1 MADTV
6 DTKVIRNDHGRYV
19 VRLVNQS
26 DGTGESG
33 VVKVDVSAL
42 TSTKGTTA
50 IYTTINRIEYSVFG
64 MNHVTLAWDATTD
77 DEIAVLSGQ
86 GVLDFFPEG
95 GMTDPKSTGYTGDIK
110 LTTDGATASGGYDI
124 TLWLKLKPA

>member
-19 VRLVNQS
+19 VRLLNQS
-26 DGTGESG
+26 DGTGESA
-33 VVKVDVSAL
+33 VTKVDVSTL
-42 TSTKGTTA
+42 TATNGGTPT
-50 IYTTINRIEYSVFG
+50 YTTINRIEYSVFG
-64 MNHVTLAWDATTD
+64 MNHVTLFWDANTD

-86 GVLDFFPEG
+86 GVLEFTPDG
-95 GMTDPKSTGYTGDIK
+95 GLTDPKSAGTTGDIK

-124 TLWLKLKPA
+124 TIWMKLKP